1 MAAKIITLIIN
12 GREIEVMVKP
22 LTTLQYLLREELGYM
37 AAKSGCKQGG
47 CGSCTVLLDGV
58 PVPSC
63 LLPAEDVA
71 GREITTLEGIRADQE
86 LHPIQQAFLDKN
98 GTQCGFCTPGMILVS
113 KALLDRNPQPTDQ
126 EIAEALA
133 GNYCRC
139 TGYEPIIEAV
149 KTVAAQMNGHKG
161 G

>member
-1 MAAKIITLIIN
+1 MAAKIITFILN
-12 GREIEVMVKP
+12 GREMEVMVKP
-22 LTTLQYLLREELGYM
+22 LTTLQSLLREDLGYM
-37 AAKSGCKQGG
+37 ATKSGCKQGG
-47 CGSCTVLLDGV
+47 CGSCTVLFDGE

-63 LLPAEDVA
+63 LLPVEDVA
-71 GREITTLEGIRADQE
+71 GREITTLEGIRSDQG
-86 LHPIQQAFLDKN
+86 LHPLQQAFLDKN

-113 KALLDRNPQPTDQ
+113 KALLDRNPHPTDQ
-126 EIAEALA
+126 EVSEALA

-149 KTVAAQMNGHKG
+149 QTVAAQMNGHKG

>member
-126 EIAEALA
+126 EIAKALA

-149 KTVAAQMNGHKG
+149 QTVAAQMNGHKG

>member
-1 MAAKIITLIIN
+1 MAAKIITFMLN
-12 GREIEVMVKP
+12 GREMEVLVKP
-22 LTTLQYLLREELGYM
+22 LTTLQTLLREELGYT
-37 AAKSGCKQGG
+37 ATKSGCKQGG
-47 CGSCTVLLDGV
+47 CGSCTVLFDGD

-63 LLPAEDVA
+63 LLPVEDVA
-71 GREITTLEGIRADQE
+71 GRGITTLEGLRSDQE
-86 LHPIQQAFLDKN
+86 LHPLQQAFLDKN

-113 KALLDRNPQPTDQ
+113 KALLDRNPQPTDR
-126 EIAEALA
+126 EVSEALA

-149 KTVAAQMNGHKG
+149 QTVAAQMNGHKG

>member
-1 MAAKIITLIIN
+1 MAAKIITFMLN
-12 GREIEVMVKP
+12 GREMEVMVKP
-22 LTTLQYLLREELGYM
+22 LTTLQNLLREELGYM
-37 AAKSGCKQGG
+37 ATKSGCKQGG
-47 CGSCTVLLDGV
+47 CGSCTVLFDGD

-63 LLPAEDVA
+63 LLPVEDVA
-71 GREITTLEGIRADQE
+71 SREITTLEGLSSGQE
-86 LHPIQQAFLDKN
+86 LHPLQQAFLDKN

-113 KALLDRNPQPTDQ
+113 KALLDRNSQPTAQ
-126 EIAEALA
+126 EISEALA

-149 KTVAAQMNGHKG
+149 QTVAAQMNGHKG

>member
-1 MAAKIITLIIN
+1 MAAKIITFMLN
-12 GREIEVMVKP
+12 GREMEVMVKP
-22 LTTLQYLLREELGYM
+22 LTTLQTLLREDLGYT
-37 AAKSGCKQGG
+37 ATKSGCKQGG
-47 CGSCTVLLDGV
+47 CGSCTVLFDGD

-63 LLPAEDVA
+63 LLPVEDVA
-71 GREITTLEGIRADQE
+71 GREITTLEGLRSDQD
-86 LHPIQQAFLDKN
+86 LHPLQQAFLDKN

-126 EIAEALA
+126 EVSEALA

-149 KTVAAQMNGHKG
+149 QTVAAQMNGHKG

>member
-1 MAAKIITLIIN
+1 MAGKIVTFCLN
-12 GREIEVMVKP
+12 GRETEVMIQP
-22 LTTLQYLLREELGYM
+22 LTTLQSLLRDQLGYT
-37 AAKSGCKQGG
+37 ATKSGCKQGG
-47 CGSCTVLLDGV
+47 CGSCTVLFDGE

-63 LLPAEDVA
+63 LLPVEDVA
-71 GREITTLEGIRADQE
+71 GREITTLEGIRPDQE

-113 KALLDRNPQPTDQ
+113 KALLDRNPHPTD
-126 EIAEALA
+126 EEVAEALA

-139 TGYEPIIEAV
+139 TGYEPIIDAV
-149 KTVAAQMNGHKG
+149 QTVAAQMNGHKG

>member
-1 MAAKIITLIIN
+1 
-12 GREIEVMVKP
+12 MVKP

-139 TGYEPIIEAV
+139 TGYEPIIEAIR
-149 KTVAAQMNGHKG
+149 TVAAQMNGHKG